1 MPGNLSSATHS
12 PRRPATTTTS
22 LDLVHTAPL
31 QTLCTRRR
39 CSSQSS
45 STCSQDVSDG
55 HHLLCGFHLLRLGA
69 KNHLL
74 RLGAKKPGTRARGA
88 GARKPGIALI
98 SHLKHLMA
106 GLVKWKLISR
116 EQLDYTKI
124 SGPKYHSY
132 LCIGHIGNHDSFIC
146 HSRKSIS
153 RPKVRQYLIVKVHN
167 KDPNETCSS
176 KFAYEDNEII
186 ANPYQRT
193 EGNQLKALESYFA
206 KLNSEKAQHLC
217 SLPQKKKHK
226 NSPSSP
232 YDSEASIAYDNANF
246 KKRLGTKSYRN
257 TSIEDYYLIMEDDET
272 SSFWLT
278 NLLAAINI
286 AVLLFEIASPVKNS
300 ENEYLSLPLIYGAKI
315 NNLIL
320 SGEWWRLLTPMCLHS
335 GFLHIALGCWVL
347 LTFGPRVCRA
357 YGQMTFFLIY
367 ILGGVCGNFTSFVH
381 TPELTVCGTGP
392 VFSLIGAW
400 LVYQSQNK
408 EVIERDVSE
417 SMFRQ
422 AVMAAALSLLLSTF
436 GRIDNWAHLG
446 ATVSGLFFGYLT
458 CPGIKVDNAAKS
470 GQKEA
475 VALVRLQADPCRSIA
490 IFAISIVALVALFF
504 AYGTQF
510 NILEQE

>member
-1 MPGNLSSATHS
+1 
-12 PRRPATTTTS
+12 
-22 LDLVHTAPL
+22 
-31 QTLCTRRR
+31 
-39 CSSQSS
+39 
-45 STCSQDVSDG
+45 
-55 HHLLCGFHLLRLGA
+55 
-69 KNHLL
+69 
-74 RLGAKKPGTRARGA
+74 
-88 GARKPGIALI
+88 
-98 SHLKHLMA
+98 MA

-116 EQLDYTKI
+116 EQLDYTRI
-124 SGPKYHSY
+124 GPDGMLLRSNSPKYHSS

-153 RPKVRQYLIVKVHN
+153 RPKVRQYVIVKVQN

-176 KFAYEDNEII
+176 KFADEDNEII

-193 EGNQLKALESYFA
+193 EGNQLKALESYFV

-226 NSPSSP
+226 NSTSSP
-232 YDSEASIAYDNANF
+232 NEGEASIAYDNAKF

-257 TSIEDYYLIMEDDET
+257 TSIEDYYLIMDEMNFLDMRKDDET
-272 SSFWLT
+272 SNFCLT

-315 NNLIL
+315 NDLIL

-381 TPELTVCGTGP
+381 TPELTVCGTQLELTPQTWFYKIHFNVFLLEICHLQMGP

-417 SMFRQ
+417 SMFWQ

-470 GQKEA
+470 GEKEV